1 MLEKTPENIERAK
14 ELLIE
19 AYNIRKEICQISG
32 KYETDVAWTA
42 FNLGQ
47 LLSKNSNSANEAES
61 YLRESLTIR
70 REQEKKHPSVYV
82 TNVVFTLVKLARLLS
97 NDVDRIEEVK
107 SLLSEASQLKEEI
120 DIEHSGYFS
129 EEILSD
135 LQDLVEYVE
144 RKGSI

>member
-1 MLEKTPENIERAK
+1 M
-14 ELLIE
+14 
-19 AYNIRKEICQISG
+19 
-32 KYETDVAWTA
+32 
-42 FNLGQ
+42 
-47 LLSKNSNSANEAES
+47 
-61 YLRESLTIR
+61 
-70 REQEKKHPSVYV
+70 

-129 EEILSD
+129 GEILSD

-144 RKGSI
+144 GKDSI